1 MLGFARPGSHATRAL
16 LCGAAVAAALAGA
29 GCGSSAGTSKNS
41 ASGSPV
47 AAVPKAHPHALEPVA
62 GAGAS
67 QMPNAATV
75 KVDTGP
81 GNSSLAR
88 PASLVA
94 VRRQLRQSG
103 MSASTNQATL
113 TSSLYAIAPIDAP
126 SAVQEVIAAGNQ
138 ISHLPYI
145 WGGGHMT
152 YEDSGYDCSGS
163 LSYVLAAAGLLDT
176 TLTSGEFM
184 HWGDAGPGKWIT
196 VYATNGH
203 TFMYVA
209 GLRFDTVALAEK
221 GSRWSN
227 RSADEP
233 DLGSFVARHPPGL

>member
-1 MLGFARPGSHATRAL
+1 M
-16 LCGAAVAAALAGA
+16 
-29 GCGSSAGTSKNS
+29 
-41 ASGSPV
+41 
-47 AAVPKAHPHALEPVA
+47 PK
-62 GAGAS
+62 
-67 QMPNAATV
+67 AATV

-88 PASLVA
+88 PASLVE
-94 VRRQLRQSG
+94 VRRQLHQSG

-113 TSSLYAIAPIDAP
+113 TSNLYAIAPIDAP
-126 SAVQEVIAAGNQ
+126 AAVQEVIAAGNQ

-163 LSYVLAAAGLLDT
+163 LSYVLAAAGLLNT

-184 HWGDAGPGKWIT
+184 HWGDSGPGKWIT

-209 GLRFDTVALAEK
+209 GLRFDTVALAES